1 VDSSKELTNKEN
13 AISMAHRSIASRGTI
28 VAILILQIIPLVL
41 FPLQSFST
49 DSQEWWLPVLLAIM
63 VVIADLQL
71 ILRRSTQLW
80 PWHLFSFAHG
90 FNIISRLMMLW
101 SHATRYVNGV
111 MGINVPYLTLTCLA
125 MAFSAILLWYL
136 ELPDVRIGLI
146 R

>member
-1 VDSSKELTNKEN
+1 
-13 AISMAHRSIASRGTI
+13 MAHRSIASRGTI

-41 FPLQSFST
+41 FPLQSFSP